1 MICPSS
7 RRGFSLLEV
16 MIATAVLA
24 ASAMVLLSLISLGTR
39 FGSKA
44 ETRIGA
50 LVQAQSILDESI
62 LRIHSGESIESY
74 TGVLAG
80 SPPRGYRVT
89 VEPFELRDLTATN
102 GSFGQPSESAS
113 SGFGESNAG
122 SFGSN
127 GPSIGTTSAADAGTG
142 LGNAVGLGTAP
153 ADPQPSELVSVQVEV
168 YESEGGAANMPSA
181 SLAGGVGVKAGPK
194 PLIQLTRLVRRAP
207 VATNQAA
214 TNQAAT
220 IPPSGGLRGR

>member
-80 SPPRGYRVT
+80 SQPRGYRVT
-89 VEPFELRDLTATN
+89 VEPFELQDPTASN

-113 SGFGESNAG
+113 SGFGESDAG

-127 GPSIGTTSAADAGTG
+127 
-142 LGNAVGLGTAP
+142 
-153 ADPQPSELVSVQVEV
+153 PQPSELVSVQVEL
-168 YESEGGAANMPSA
+168 YESEGGAAKLPSA

-207 VATNQAA
+207 VTKDQGM
-214 TNQAAT
+214 
-220 IPPSGGLRGR
+220 PSLPSVGNPRR

>member
-80 SPPRGYRVT
+80 SQPRGYRVT
-89 VEPFELRDLTATN
+89 VEPFELQDPTATN
-102 GSFGQPSESAS
+102 GSFGQPPEPAA

-122 SFGSN
+122 VFGFN
-127 GPSIGTTSAADAGTG
+127 GPSIGSTSAVDAGTG
-142 LGNAVGLGTAP
+142 SGNAVGLGTTP
-153 ADPQPSELVSVQVEV
+153 VDPQPSELVSVQVEV
-168 YESEGGAANMPSA
+168 YESEGGAANMPSVSMA
-181 SLAGGVGVKAGPK
+181 RGVGVKAGPK

-207 VATNQAA
+207 VINGQGM
-214 TNQAAT
+214 
-220 IPPSGGLRGR
+220 PSKPSVGNPGR